1 MHVLAM
7 AESKGRIHSLE
18 SFGSVDGPGV
28 RFVVFLQGCAMRC
41 KYCHN
46 PETWHSGG
54 TDYSAQELFDKVWRY
69 RGYWGKN
76 GGVTVSGGEP
86 LLQIDFL
93 IEFFKILKSHGV
105 HTAIDTSGQP
115 FSSDA
120 DFMAKFDELLKYTD
134 LVLLDLKESD
144 SMRHKELTGFG
155 NENIFQM
162 ARYLSD
168 KGIPMWI
175 RHVLVPTLTDRED
188 NLLTI
193 RAFIDTLKTV
203 QRVEVLPYHTLGLIK
218 WNKLGLPYPLEDVPT
233 PTSEEVKR
241 AKEILEY
248 TLVE

>member
-1 MHVLAM
+1 M
-7 AESKGRIHSLE
+7 AEYKGKIHSLE

-54 TDYSAQELFDKVWRY
+54 TDYSPKELFDKVWKY
-69 RGYWGKN
+69 RVYWGKN

-93 IEFFKILKSHGV
+93 IEFFKLLKVHNV

-115 FSSDA
+115 FSNNA

-134 LVLLDLKESD
+134 LVLLDLKEFD
-144 SMRHKELTGFG
+144 SQKHKELTGFT
-155 NENIFQM
+155 NDNIFDM

-175 RHVLVPTLTDRED
+175 RHVLVPTLTDSEESLISLRQ
-188 NLLTI
+188 
-193 RAFIDTLKTV
+193 FIDSLKTV
-203 QRVEVLPYHTLGLIK
+203 EKVEILPYHTLGLVK
-218 WNKLGLPYPLEDVPT
+218 WDKLGLTYPLDGIST
-233 PTSEEVKR
+233 PTAEEIKR
-241 AKEILEY
+241 AKEILEF
-248 TLVE
+248 